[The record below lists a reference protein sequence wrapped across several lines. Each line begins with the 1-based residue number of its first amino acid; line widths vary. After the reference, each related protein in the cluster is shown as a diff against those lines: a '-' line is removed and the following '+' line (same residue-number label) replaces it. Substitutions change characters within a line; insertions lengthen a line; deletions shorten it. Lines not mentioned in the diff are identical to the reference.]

1 MPRHACIWWTRDCTS
16 TVKRRNK
23 LRNKLRYTKDIN
35 ISIKY
40 KHAAAVAR
48 HTIRQAKAKHWQDTC
63 KSLNE
68 RTGSPNIWRIVK
80 GLENNKSGNMTHS
93 ITFLE
98 NSNGVVTV
106 STLLQHAFF
115 GDCPGPDTT
124 GSRRQVH
131 DADAQTQLLPVPYTC
146 THINQ
151 PLLFHELQSALNR
164 TTQSSPGSDG
174 IDYNIIK
181 HLPLA
186 CLRVLLHL
194 FNTVWSAGL
203 IPHQWKHSIVIP
215 IHKPGKPTRQAT
227 SYRPISLTLLTWQ
240 IT

>member
-1 MPRHACIWWTRDCTS
+1 VSWLHERNLERQDVFGRSRKRQVDQGRVTNCCIYVQWTLKTLSSCYNDVFTWPEAITRDISSCR
-16 TVKRRNK
+16 VKVR
-23 LRNKLRYTKDIN
+23 LIPDEG
-35 ISIKY
+35 
-40 KHAAAVAR
+40 
-48 HTIRQAKAKHWQDTC
+48 Q
-63 KSLNE
+63 
-68 RTGSPNIWRIVK
+68 
-80 GLENNKSGNMTHS
+80 
-93 ITFLE
+93 
-98 NSNGVVTV
+98 V

-131 DADAQTQLLPVPYTC
+131 DADAQTQLLPVDNTC

-194 FNTVWSAGL
+194 FNTVWSVGL
-203 IPHQWKHSIVIP
+203 IPHQWS
-215 IHKPGKPTRQAT
+215 TQ
-227 SYRPISLTLLTWQ
+227 
-240 IT
+240 